1 MTILLYRIKGWNYSI
16 YSKFHSH
23 PIRKSTISI
32 ILSIGFYV
40 AISLMVMVFIFLS
53 LKDPHGGYDGWE
65 IWNMHA
71 RFMFRGA
78 DRWSDYLSDNFHYSH
93 PDYPLLISA
102 SIARCWQY
110 IGRDTVIIPIVV
122 SMFFTFATV
131 GLMFSSIAVLRSKS
145 QGCLAALVLLTTPF
159 FVANGAAQYAD
170 IPLGFFFLSTVVL
183 CTLQERLSVENYGL
197 LTLAGLMTGFAAWTK
212 NEGMLFIVTVMVA
225 HSAVIIHFKGHV
237 VYFRQTRSFLLGL
250 FPVLAVVVYFK
261 MGFAPQNDWLSAQG
275 LSSTIARFT
284 DFSRYIDVLKA
295 FARGFFHFG
304 DWHPVVNLPFLLLFY
319 ALILGI
325 HVESNER
332 SSIFNAVL
340 VFVLMLG
347 GYFFIYITTP
357 HPLPWHLSTSL
368 DRLFLQLWP
377 TFVFSYFLV
386 VRTVEKAL
394 ISKES

>member
-1 MTILLYRIKGWNYSI
+1 MTAAKILLSSLLSLVIPLLIGFSIVSILWSRKGPTLFHLLIKACLAIAVGFGVSSCVFFIWVSSLSPSREKFFIIEITLLLASMTILLYRIKGWNYSI

-275 LSSTIARFT
+275 LSS
-284 DFSRYIDVLKA
+284 
-295 FARGFFHFG
+295 
-304 DWHPVVNLPFLLLFY
+304 
-319 ALILGI
+319 
-325 HVESNER
+325 
-332 SSIFNAVL
+332 
-340 VFVLMLG
+340 
-347 GYFFIYITTP
+347 
-357 HPLPWHLSTSL
+357 
-368 DRLFLQLWP
+368 
-377 TFVFSYFLV
+377 
-386 VRTVEKAL
+386 
-394 ISKES
+394 

>member
-1 MTILLYRIKGWNYSI
+1 
-16 YSKFHSH
+16 
-23 PIRKSTISI
+23 
-32 ILSIGFYV
+32 
-40 AISLMVMVFIFLS
+40 MVFIFLS

-71 RFMFRGA
+71 RFMFRGGGH
-78 DRWSDYLSDNFHYSH
+78 WSDYLSENFHYSH

-102 SIARCWQY
+102 SIARGWQY
-110 IGRDTVIIPIVV
+110 IGHDTVIIPILL

-131 GLMFSSIAVLRSKS
+131 GLIFSSIAVLRSKS
-145 QGCLAALVLLTTPF
+145 QGLLAGLILLATPF
-159 FVANGAAQYAD
+159 FVTNGATQYAD
-170 IPLGFFFLSTVVL
+170 IPLGFFFLATVVL
-183 CTLQERLSVENYGL
+183 FTLQERLSVDNYGL

-212 NEGMLFIVTVMVA
+212 NEGLLFIVAVMVA
-225 HSAVIIHFKGHV
+225 HFAVTIHFKGWI
-237 VYFRQTRSFLLGL
+237 VYFRQAQSFLTGL
-250 FPVLAVVVYFK
+250 FPVLAIVIYFK
-261 MGFAPQNDWLSAQG
+261 MMFAPQNDWLSAQR
-275 LSSTIARFT
+275 LYSTIERFT
-284 DFSRYIDVLKA
+284 DSSRYIQVLKA
-295 FARGFFHFG
+295 FARGVFHFG
-304 DWHPVVNLPFLLLFY
+304 DWHPLVNIPFLLCFY

-347 GYFFIYITTP
+347 GYFSIYITTP
-357 HPLPWHLSTSL
+357 HPLLWHLSTSL